1 MNIIF
6 VGNRHG
12 KSRAVE
18 LRMPVLLLA
27 SLAFLM
33 ILLSSGY
40 LGYRIAQV
48 GVVTD
53 TSRADA
59 TLIANWKARLR
70 QQDQE
75 VAALKRKMNQQVD
88 ALTVRLGD
96 MQGRL
101 LQLDALGQKLVKS
114 GHLDN
119 GEFNFDEAPP
129 MGGPADD
136 RDQQQIAVPDLAQM
150 VARLDAQIS
159 DREKQLNLLNEL
171 LANKQLKNESYVQG
185 RPLNVGWLS
194 SVYGYRIDPF
204 DGKREFHP
212 GFDFAAKR
220 GSHIHAVAAGVI
232 TWAGRRGGYG
242 NMVEIDHGNGLRTRY
257 GHCEKIL
264 VHKGDIVKKGQT
276 IALVGSTGRSTGPHV
291 HFEVLKNGHK
301 VNPKTYIAR
310 SGP

>member
-6 VGNRHG
+6 VGNHHG
-12 KSRAVE
+12 KSRTLE
-18 LRMPVLLLA
+18 LRGPILVLAGLVILA
-27 SLAFLM
+27 VVLA
-33 ILLSSGY
+33 SGY
-40 LGYRIAQV
+40 LGYRL
-48 GVVTD
+48 
-53 TSRADA
+53 A
-59 TLIANWKARLR
+59 TTEAAN
-70 QQDQE
+70 
-75 VAALKRKMNQQVD
+75 VAANADSTMIATWKGRLKQQNGELAALRKKMDQQID
-88 ALTVRLGD
+88 ALTVRLGN

-119 GEFNFDEAPP
+119 GEFNFKEKPP
-129 MGGPADD
+129 MGGPVDGD
-136 RDQQQIAVPDLAQM
+136 GQQQVAVPDLAKM

-159 DREKQLNLLNEL
+159 DREKQLSLLNEL
-171 LANKQLKNESYVQG
+171 LANRQLKQESYVQG
-185 RPLNVGWLS
+185 RPVKHGWIS
-194 SVYGYRIDPF
+194 SVFGYRIDPF

-220 GSHIHAVAAGVI
+220 GSPIHAVAAGVI

-291 HFEVLKNGHK
+291 HFEVLRAGHK
-301 VNPKTYIAR
+301 VDPKKYIAR
-310 SGP
+310 ARP